1 MNTVVNKFIK
11 NFSEIEEID
20 YGDFMRKANHYLLE
34 LEEDLS
40 QSSNSSIKKNLEQMK
55 IDVQYYPNWDIQST
69 RKKILEHVRR
79 IGFLLDQ
86 SSIQSD
92 IAL

>member
-11 NFSEIEEID
+11 NFSEIEEMD

-69 RKKILEHVRR
+69 REKTLEHARR

-86 SSIQSD
+86 PSIQSD

>member
-69 RKKILEHVRR
+69 RKKILEHARR
-79 IGFLLDQ
+79 IDFLLDQ